1 MRWRW
6 LLSWHNPLNPWC
18 LVVLWLRNNCKVIWK
33 RCSFVNALKRTGMLY
48 LPVWGDVECGAHGV
62 FLMEWMKKTM
72 WGWWWWELLLLSRYS
87 VFLLLISY
95 ACGCWRIWVGFDLTW
110 CCGTRVCCT
119 MKFHCLHYIEHVQ
132 APTLKTNVC
141 EAWISSSRNN
151 RCPGR
156 TKILWNL
163 WCLSCRQI
171 LTPIGR
177 NVLVLL
183 GIDIS
188 TRTSTTQLWGIHRSD
203 RAERA
208 HWFSK
213 CLASG
218 ECQQKDFAMMCCLET
233 NRLKKE
239 SPVNCGYVHV
249 FGCFW
254 LQAFSRH
261 HSCTL
266 VIIGASGSCPKWSM
280 KALSAPHERSIIW
293 PLIYLTYQLMSL
305 LPNS

>member
-1 MRWRW
+1 MV
-6 LLSWHNPLNPWC
+6 LSGAVTPKQLQSNMEAVQLC
-18 LVVLWLRNNCKVIWK
+18 ER
-33 RCSFVNALKRTGMLY
+33 LKED
-48 LPVWGDVECGAHGV
+48 GDVVSTSLGGC
-62 FLMEWMKKTM
+62 WM
-72 WGWWWWELLLLSRYS
+72 WGPWGLFDGVDEENNVGVVMMGIITMQCGIFGHGYG
-87 VFLLLISY
+87 
-95 ACGCWRIWVGFDLTW
+95 CGCWRIWVGFDLTW
-110 CCGTRVCCT
+110 CCGTRVCCR
-119 MKFHCLHYIEHVQ
+119 MKFHSLHYIEHVQ

-141 EAWISSSRNN
+141 EAWMSSSRNN
-151 RCPGR
+151 RFPGR

-188 TRTSTTQLWGIHRSD
+188 TRTSTTQLWGTHRSD

-218 ECQQKDFAMMCCLET
+218 GCQQKDFAMVCCLET

-239 SPVNCGYVHV
+239 PPLNCGYAHV
-249 FGCFW
+249 FGCYW
-254 LQAFSRH
+254 LQAFSQH
-261 HSCTL
+261 H
-266 VIIGASGSCPKWSM
+266 IILYTRGHRCI
-280 KALSAPHERSIIW
+280 R
-293 PLIYLTYQLMSL
+293 
-305 LPNS
+305 